1 MTYVVFALW
10 ILMWG
15 TAGYFTVKVIQMH
28 IEKKRIEKA
37 MAARAKPYGIPGKK
51 STDASTDNQVVY
63 NPFIGIL

>member
-15 TAGYFTVKVIQMH
+15 AAGYFTVRAIQMH

-37 MAARAKPYGIPGKK
+37 MAARVTLYGVPVKKP
-51 STDASTDNQVVY
+51 TDTSTDNQVVY
-63 NPFIGIL
+63 NPFVGIL